1 MTLCCALDIAFSVL
15 TASLAPPCPAP
26 PATSPQSVW
35 LGPWPQRE
43 VLLERQHDRL
53 EALLADLVDR
63 HCLADPERTAMELL
77 ADCRDCELLLRG
89 VRLHLRL
96 EERWLGQCGCLCP
109 GHRAA
114 HGEAIA
120 AAAARWAVVEKLRS
134 TRLPWLMDLQQWFH
148 GHRRSADAMAYARA
162 ANLVTPTKR

>member
-1 MTLCCALDIAFSVL
+1 MTLCCALEIVFSVL
-15 TASLAPPCPAP
+15 TASLAPTCPAP
-26 PATSPQSVW
+26 PATSPQSAW

-63 HCLADPERTAMELL
+63 HCLADAERSAMELL
-77 ADCRDCELLLRG
+77 SDCRDCERLLWG

-120 AAAARWAVVEKLRS
+120 AAAARWTVVEKLRS
-134 TRLPWLMDLQQWFH
+134 SRLPWLMDLQQWFH
-148 GHRRSADAMAYARA
+148 GHRRGADAIAYARA
-162 ANLVTPTKR
+162 ATLVTPTKR

>member
-15 TASLAPPCPAP
+15 TASLAPTCPAP
-26 PATSPQSVW
+26 PATSPQSAW
-35 LGPWPQRE
+35 LGPWPPRE

-63 HCLADPERTAMELL
+63 HCLADAERSAMELL
-77 ADCRDCELLLRG
+77 SDCRDCERLLWG

-120 AAAARWAVVEKLRS
+120 AAAARWTVVEKLRS
-134 TRLPWLMDLQQWFH
+134 SRLPWLMDLQQWFH
-148 GHRRSADAMAYARA
+148 GHRRGADAIAYARA
-162 ANLVTPTKR
+162 ATLVIPTKR

>member
-1 MTLCCALDIAFSVL
+1 MLFSRYWLSVL
-15 TASLAPPCPAP
+15 TASLAPTCPAP
-26 PATSPQSVW
+26 PATSPQSAW

-63 HCLADPERTAMELL
+63 HCLADAERSAMELL
-77 ADCRDCELLLRG
+77 SDCRDCERLLWG

-120 AAAARWAVVEKLRS
+120 AAAARWTVVEKLRS
-134 TRLPWLMDLQQWFH
+134 SRLPWLMDLQQWFH
-148 GHRRSADAMAYARA
+148 GHRRGADAIAYARA
-162 ANLVTPTKR
+162 ATLVTPTKR

>member
-1 MTLCCALDIAFSVL
+1 MTLCCALDIVFSVL

-63 HCLADPERTAMELL
+63 HCLADAERSAMELL

-148 GHRRSADAMAYARA
+148 GHRRGADAIAYARA
-162 ANLVTPTKR
+162 ATLVTPTKR